1 MIYPH
6 EHQADSYQCVAA
18 WHLQSADEA
27 NTLVLTV
34 EDRIWLRDQNIG
46 FD

>member
-6 EHQADSYQCVAA
+6 EHQADSYQCIAA

-27 NTLVLTV
+27 DKLVLTV
-34 EDRIWLRDQNIG
+34 EDRILLRGLKIG
-46 FD
+46 F